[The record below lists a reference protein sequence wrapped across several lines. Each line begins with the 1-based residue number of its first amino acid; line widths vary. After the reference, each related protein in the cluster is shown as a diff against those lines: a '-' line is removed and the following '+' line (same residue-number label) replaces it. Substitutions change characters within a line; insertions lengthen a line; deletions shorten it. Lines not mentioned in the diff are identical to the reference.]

1 LIIRNGWI
9 DRRFVEAHTVGFENL
24 RTVAE
29 RYPPERAAEISG
41 VPAEQIEAAARM
53 IGEAKSLVCTCLQGV
68 YRSNQATAAA
78 VQVNNISLLRG
89 MIGRPGCGVLQ

>member
-29 RYPPERAAEISG
+29 RYPEISG